1 MRLTPHFELNELIY
15 SSTAEKLGIA
25 NTPTA
30 KVIRNLS
37 TLCQTVLEPL
47 RVAYGKPIYI
57 TSGYRGKAL
66 NVAVGGARNSDHLH
80 GCAADITTR
89 TKDGNKALW
98 NIIIKKAN
106 AGELHARQIID
117 ESNLAWIHI
126 SINAMQNSV
135 KHNQILQ
142 L

>member
-15 SSTAEKLGIA
+15 SSTAEKLGID

-47 RVAYGKPIYI
+47 REAYGKPIYI

-66 NVAVGGARNSDHLH
+66 NAAD

-135 KHNQILQ
+135 KHNQILH

>member
-15 SSTAEKLGIA
+15 SSTAEKLGID

-47 RVAYGKPIYI
+47 REAYGKPIYI

-80 GCAADITTR
+80 GCAAENSPLWTQEDIRRIPRMCSKTPSGVR
-89 TKDGNKALW
+89 WKS
-98 NIIIKKAN
+98 
-106 AGELHARQIID
+106 Q
-117 ESNLAWIHI
+117 
-126 SINAMQNSV
+126 
-135 KHNQILQ
+135 
-142 L
+142 